1 MSRMVGIPYRLTIAA
16 FVAFVLAGC
25 TSGLAG
31 GLDAKPSAV
40 EPDFSLDGL
49 YTFVED
55 GTGTRNG
62 APATDLF
69 KGETQWAFR
78 TKCDEKGCVAAG
90 GRVDPANPS
99 AAPSQV
105 FAADYADGKWTQVTL
120 DVGGATCARQD
131 TTFKSDQWSIWDIT
145 KADDKLSIK
154 GTSVGTDDCNFVNES
169 TSTLTR
175 VGDLPAGMT
184 LPDPADAP
192 KRVQSYPANAFRGKY
207 TADYKRA
214 DNGQPQNSEQ
224 MDVRTT
230 CLRSDERCV
239 TTTVNLAPRD
249 PATPYAL
256 EVYQFANDKFTFK
269 QTVGQTQCADG
280 REGVGAKSVS
290 LSLPPAPVPDPAP
303 SVTGNVNVSVTGD
316 CTGTNV
322 YDANFTRTGD

>member
-1 MSRMVGIPYRLTIAA
+1 MTIAA

-25 TSGLAG
+25 TSGLG
-31 GLDAKPSAV
+31 GGFDAKPSAV
-40 EPDFSLDGL
+40 EPTIKLDGV
-49 YTFVED
+49 YKFVED

-62 APATDLF
+62 SPATDLF

-78 TKCDEKGCVAAG
+78 TKCDENGCVAAG
-90 GRVDPANPS
+90 GRIDPANPA

-105 FAADYADGKWTQVTL
+105 FAADYTDGTWTQVTL

-131 TTFKSDQWSIWDIT
+131 ATFKSDQWSIWDIT
-145 KADDKLSIK
+145 AAPVDKLSIK
-154 GTSVGTDDCNFVNES
+154 GTSIGTDDCNFVNES

-175 VGDLPAGMT
+175 VGDLPAGMA

-192 KRVQSYPANAFRGKY
+192 KRVQSYPADSFRGKY

-214 DNGQPQNSEQ
+214 DSGESQNSEQ
-224 MDVRTT
+224 LDVKTT
-230 CLRSDERCV
+230 CLRADERCV

-249 PATPYAL
+249 PGTPYAL
-256 EVYQFANDKFTFK
+256 EVYQFANGTFVFK

-280 REGVGAKSVS
+280 RSGIGAKAVT

-303 SVTGNVNVSVTGD
+303 TVTGKVTVNVTGD
-316 CTGTNV
+316 CSGTNV
-322 YDANFTRTGD
+322 YDATFTRTGD